1 MTRNKVM
8 AGFTALLVGAALTGC
23 TTTPLP
29 DGSDLPTAISYNTGS
44 CFGPCPIYVV
54 TVRADGTATWEGK
67 ENVAFK
73 GVRQF
78 NVSDEQYR
86 AFARKLSTVR
96 PKGTRAIVPGSPDC
110 GPIATDQ
117 STARI
122 WWEGASGTDALT
134 YHYGC
139 TRSANRQMVESIR
152 TAPALLPIQEFI
164 AAPVPTQP

>member
-1 MTRNKVM
+1 MTRNKMM
-8 AGFTALLVGAALTGC
+8 AGFTALLAGAALAGC
-23 TTTPLP
+23 ATTPLP
-29 DGSDLPTAISYNTGS
+29 DGSELPTAISYNTGS

-78 NVSDEQYR
+78 SVSDEQYR

-96 PKGTRAIVPGSPDC
+96 PKGTREIVPGSPDC
-110 GPIATDQ
+110 GPLATDQ

-122 WWEGASGTDALT
+122 TWEGVSAADALT
-134 YHYGC
+134 FHYGC
-139 TRSANRQMVESIR
+139 HHSANRKTAETIR
-152 TAPALLPIQEFI
+152 TAPSLLPIQEFI
-164 AAPVPTQP
+164 AAPVPAQP